1 LSGSLNRSPYPPGRR
16 GAAVLGVIAFSGG
29 VILLY
34 WLSILPPPQWLA
46 APGLLLFLTLCR
58 PASVMI
64 RRLTVLALGF
74 LVGLSWAAWHARS
87 QLSEVLPPE
96 AEGKRL
102 SVSGYLCDIPSPGS
116 FDSLRFSFCVT
127 RWHNLPPV
135 NVPGTRPPELL
146 RLAWYGHAAE
156 RLPGARLRLE
166 VKLKR
171 PHGNLNPV
179 GFRYENWL
187 FRKGYRAT
195 GNVRS
200 VQVDPTVPCSLHCQ
214 YRSAHLSLGD
224 WVQNRFGGTE
234 HFALASS
241 LLIGDRG
248 YMTQKHW
255 DVLKA
260 TGTIHL
266 VAISGLHLGL
276 VALGAGFLCRRLL
289 LAWPARRVSELNGR
303 RIVFVF
309 VVVSCLAY
317 ALAAGFTVP
326 TRRALVMVIVGGWL
340 LLLARQSSV
349 WQPFLVALAVVL
361 LLDPLAPLGQGFWL
375 SFAAVAVLIAV
386 FSARL
391 AGAGWLGSLL
401 VAQISVFAGL
411 WPVLETFGQGQP
423 LAGLLANLISI
434 PWVSLVVMPL
444 LVTGGLITAAIPEAA
459 NLFGPAFDLVLGLLW
474 HFLDWLARWQVP
486 EIAASA
492 EEIAALSMLSVFMVL
507 APFTG
512 FRLVAVVSALVWLG
526 SSSSSLPQNSRVAQ
540 PEIRVWDVGQGLS
553 VLVRHGREVL
563 VYDTGPAVPGV
574 FSAVESTLLPNL
586 KAEGIHRIDT
596 LVISHG
602 DSDHAGGVSE
612 LAEQIEIGRV
622 VAGETGAV
630 RNRIPDVPT
639 VPCERATETFGAL
652 TIDYWQGEGVSE
664 GNDASCVIRI
674 HHPESGIEWI
684 LPGDIT
690 DPMESQYLAF
700 LSAGGKLRHS
710 GSRVVLAPHHGSK
723 TSSSEAWVQGLDP
736 DWVIYTAGYRHRY
749 GHPHQMVT
757 TRYRRSGAVSLNT
770 ACSGSVLMT
779 IADNRLVLKEMR
791 REAPFWIG
799 GPGLTRDQCEIP

>member
-1 LSGSLNRSPYPPGRR
+1 MSGSLNRSPYPPGRR
-16 GAAVLGVIAFSGG
+16 GAAVLGVIAFSCG

-34 WLSILPPPQWLA
+34 WLSILPPPEWLA
-46 APGLLLFLTLCR
+46 VSVLLLVFSLCR
-58 PASVMI
+58 PTSAVI

-74 LVGLSWAAWHARS
+74 LLGLSWAAWHARS

-96 AEGKRL
+96 AEGKQL

-127 RWHNLPPV
+127 HWHNLSPA
-135 NVPGTRPPELL
+135 NVPGTRPPKLL

-156 RLPGARLRLE
+156 RLQGDRLRLE

-171 PHGNLNPV
+171 PHGNLNPA

-195 GNVRS
+195 GSVRS
-200 VQVDPTVPCSLHCQ
+200 VQPDPTVKCSLHCQ
-214 YRSAHLSLGD
+214 YRRAHLSLVD

-234 HFALASS
+234 HFALVSS
-241 LLIGDRG
+241 LLIGHRG

-289 LAWPARRVSELNGR
+289 LAWPARCVNELTGR
-303 RIVFVF
+303 RIVFVS
-309 VVVSCLAY
+309 VVVCCTAY
-317 ALAAGFTVP
+317 ALAVGFTVP

-340 LLLARQSSV
+340 LLLARQSPV

-361 LLDPLAPLGQGFWL
+361 LLDPLAPLDQGFWL

-401 VAQISVFAGL
+401 LAQISAFAGL
-411 WPVLETFGQGQP
+411 WPVLEAFGQGQP
-423 LAGLLANLISI
+423 LSGLVANLISI

-444 LVTGGLITAAIPEAA
+444 LVAGGLITAAIPDAA

-474 HFLDWLARWQVP
+474 SFLDWLARWQVP

-492 EEIAALSMLSVFMVL
+492 EEISALSILLVVMVF

-526 SSSSSLPQNSRVAQ
+526 YSPSSIPQNPRVAQ

-586 KAEGIHRIDT
+586 HAEGIQRIDT
-596 LVISHG
+596 LVISHA
-602 DSDHAGGVSE
+602 DSDHSGGVSE

-622 VAGETGAV
+622 VAGETGAM
-630 RNRIPDVPT
+630 RNGIADVPT
-639 VPCERATETFGAL
+639 APCERVTETLGDL
-652 TIDYWQGEGVSE
+652 TIDYWQGQGVSE

-674 HHPESGIEWI
+674 YHSESGTEWI

-690 DPMESQYLAF
+690 DRLETQYLAY
-700 LSAGGKLRHS
+700 LSASGTLRHS

-723 TSSSEAWVQGLDP
+723 TSSSGAWVQELDP

-749 GHPHQMVT
+749 GHPHPMVT
-757 TRYRRSGAVSLNT
+757 ARYRRSGAASLNT
-770 ACSGSVLMT
+770 ACSGSVMMT
-779 IADNRLVLKEMR
+779 IADNRLALKEMR
-791 REAPFWIG
+791 DETPFWIS
-799 GPGLTRDQCEIP
+799 GPGLTRDQCKIP